1 VRSRSVSGPP
11 PRSRELT
18 VESTPRHY
26 NVLRDGNPAK
36 GKQHAGRF
44 ESPFRNCFDKIAAPY
59 ASPMSESR
67 VVTLSFGNSQEV
79 SLDAGGR
86 STSEFVA
93 VLEERKLAGARLLS
107 DGVREIP
114 VEGGD
119 VQSYADAVAAWIIRV
134 ANLS

>member
-1 VRSRSVSGPP
+1 
-11 PRSRELT
+11 
-18 VESTPRHY
+18 
-26 NVLRDGNPAK
+26 
-36 GKQHAGRF
+36 
-44 ESPFRNCFDKIAAPY
+44 
-59 ASPMSESR
+59 MSESR
-67 VVTLSFGNSQEV
+67 VVTLSFGNSQEI

-86 STSEFVA
+86 STSEFVV